1 MAAPPDPVDA
11 ACPRPSFPSSSLFLA
26 PLCSSLLLG
35 GPGHTAGPIAAALRS
50 TNSNPPTFR
59 THTGYHWFSL
69 PMSIASI
76 SRASSCLPTLYSVP
90 IHSTKG
96 CTRDTGCG
104 HRQTKPSRGVRAVS
118 LCFQSPQPHSRPRA
132 RCAGSLDRLPLS
144 PTVSSSRSSLALW
157 TLDARRSTL
166 DAFPR
171 ARSRQ
176 EAVRMPKASTSA
188 TYVWM
193 LGN

>member
-1 MAAPPDPVDA
+1 MQRAKGHRSRPHLCFLHHFALAFCWEGQGTRPA
-11 ACPRPSFPSSSLFLA
+11 RLLRPREQRIATLPLFV
-26 PLCSSLLLG
+26 
-35 GPGHTAGPIAAALRS
+35 
-50 TNSNPPTFR
+50 
-59 THTGYHWFSL
+59 HTGYHWLSL
-69 PMSIASI
+69 PMSVASI

-96 CTRDTGCG
+96 CTRDTGCE

-144 PTVSSSRSSLALW
+144 PTVSSNRSSLAPW
-157 TLDARRSTL
+157 TL

-176 EAVRMPKASTSA
+176 EAVRVPKASTSA